1 MQKQRKIVCF
11 GGGAVVPERVM
22 KPLKDSGKF
31 VVCGVTSMMDNGGA
45 TGQLRE
51 DFHILPPGDIRR
63 HLLVLSD
70 APTWKKD
77 LWKFRF
83 GHEEFPGG
91 HKGHSFA
98 NVFIGG
104 LEYVLKD
111 YSKVLEII
119 HEFLEIESHRALPAT
134 IGTVQICAVL
144 DDGSEIVGEN
154 EIDVPKTHDPG
165 KRIVNMYLSSKA
177 QVYPETKK
185 RIEEANVLVFG
196 PGDLFS
202 SIVPCLLVDGVKE
215 TIRKSKAKKILVCST
230 MQKMGETNNFSVL
243 DFTQEIE
250 KYIGCD
256 LDFVIYNTGVISNDK
271 LKLYKKDNPSLIA
284 PVTISKSLS
293 RDKFAGLDLLQ
304 SDSEMEHSPQKL
316 FKVLTDFIG
325 KQ

>member
-1 MQKQRKIVCF
+1 MQNQKKIVCF

-22 KPLKDSGKF
+22 KPLKDSGQF

-70 APTWKKD
+70 APVWKKD

-104 LEYVLKD
+104 LEYVIKD
-111 YSKVLEII
+111 YGKVLEII
-119 HEFLEIESHRALPAT
+119 HDFLEIKKHRALPAT
-134 IGTVQICAVL
+134 IDKIQVCAVL
-144 DDGSEIVGEN
+144 DDGTKIIGEN
-154 EIDVPKTHDPG
+154 EIDVPKVHDPR
-165 KRIVNMYLSSKA
+165 KRIIDIYLSSKA
-177 QVYPETKK
+177 KVYPETKK
-185 RIEEANVLVFG
+185 RIGEADVLIFG

-202 SIVPCLLVDGVKE
+202 SIIPCLLVDDVKK
-215 TIRKSKAKKILVCST
+215 IIIKSKAKKILVCST

-243 DFTQEIE
+243 DFAKEVE

-256 LDFVIYNTGVISNDK
+256 LNFVIYNTGVISRDK
-271 LKLYKKDNPSLIA
+271 LELYKKENPSLVA
-284 PVTISKSLS
+284 PVTIDKNLPKS
-293 RDKFAGLDLLQ
+293 KFAGFDLLQ
-304 SDSEMEHSPQKL
+304 DDSEMEHSPQEL
-316 FKVLTDFIG
+316 FKILNDFIG